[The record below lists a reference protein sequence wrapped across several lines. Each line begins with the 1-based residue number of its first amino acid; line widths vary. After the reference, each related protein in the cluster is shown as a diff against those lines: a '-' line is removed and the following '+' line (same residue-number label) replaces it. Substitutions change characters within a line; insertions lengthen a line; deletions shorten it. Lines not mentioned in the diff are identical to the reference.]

1 MATKAR
7 PGQTRDEKIAEL
19 KIAAIASAEVAYHY
33 RIVANSIGY
42 DEDQLK
48 RWRNADKGFS
58 EQLEQARARFLQK
71 QIKKARP
78 EFLLERLEP
87 EVFKQRTESDVKVEM
102 PKPIL
107 GGLTK
112 QGGEDE

>member
-7 PGQTRDEKIAEL
+7 KGQTRDEKIAEL

-33 RIVANSIGY
+33 KIIANSIGY
-42 DEDQLK
+42 TEDALKMWRDEDQV
-48 RWRNADKGFS
+48 FS
-58 EQLEQARARFLQK
+58 DALEQGRSRFLAK
-71 QIKKARP
+71 QMKKARP

-87 EVFKQRTESDVKVEM
+87 EIFKQRTESDVKVEM

-107 GGLTK
+107 GGLTQEK
-112 QGGEDE
+112 AE